1 MLQASLRRDRYPLAR
16 CVGLAVILC
25 ATCLWATDLA
35 SASVA
40 GSHPVRAGTYVNARH
55 TERNLDSEV
64 SGRPPSSVAQLF
76 GGIPQSGNRL
86 GLPTAPIVLD
96 EFVDLLSP
104 ISAIY
109 TSTFLPKLVNRYVS
123 RGVLQM
129 NLELL
134 DFLGS
139 AGQSN
144 EVARFAE
151 ATGDQDLLWD
161 FTDEFFAHQGPL
173 ASPYATQQFVQA
185 IAAKVPGLNVSAAA
199 TAALAP
205 AAQEHIDQAEQFADS
220 RGIEGVP
227 TILIG
232 RRGGRQRILGLSTV
246 HEYETVIQNIL
257 HPKRHANET
266 A

>member
-1 MLQASLRRDRYPLAR
+1 MLRALLCRDQYPLAR
-16 CVGLAVILC
+16 CVALAVILC
-25 ATCLWATDLA
+25 AAGLWTTDLA
-35 SASVA
+35 SA
-40 GSHPVRAGTYVNARH
+40 GSHVVRTGMHANARH
-55 TERNLDSEV
+55 IERNLDSEV
-64 SGRPPSSVAQLF
+64 SGRAPRSVAELF
-76 GGIPQSGNRL
+76 GGIPQSGNHL
-86 GLPTAPIVLD
+86 GFPTAPVVLY

-109 TSTFLPKLVNRYVS
+109 TSNFLPKLVERYV
-123 RGVLQM
+123 RHGALQM

-144 EVARFAE
+144 EAARVAE
-151 ATGDQDLLWD
+151 ATGEQDLLWD

-173 ASPYATQQFVQA
+173 TSAYATQQFIQA
-185 IAAKVPGLNVSAAA
+185 IAAKVPGLNVPAAA

-205 AAQEHIDQAEQFADS
+205 AAQEQIDHAEQFAER

-227 TILIG
+227 TVLVG

-246 HEYETVIQNIL
+246 HQYESVIQSLL
-257 HPKRHANET
+257 HPKRHAKQT